1 MDTQTLQS
9 GGASA
14 GFIFAIG
21 LLYKLYK
28 VINHHRIRSRCCG
41 RTLDASID
49 IDGTSPSVAVSPPA
63 TAPLA
68 QKTSTSLET
77 IKIPE
82 GS

>member
-9 GGASA
+9 GGLSA

-21 LLYKLYK
+21 LLYKLYH

-49 IDGTSPSVAVSPPA
+49 IDGTSP
-63 TAPLA
+63 
-68 QKTSTSLET
+68 TSTSPTPSPQKIAPLVQT
-77 IKIPE
+77 IKVPE
-82 GS
+82 GTQT